1 MCGIQYMCLGATVG
15 ETDVAFAFEGSEFTY
30 EHKMVNF
37 TTSGFFMLFPR
48 MQTAGDHD
56 KG

>member
-1 MCGIQYMCLGATVG
+1 MCLGATVG
-15 ETDVAFAFEGSEFTY
+15 ETDVAFAFEGNEFTY